1 MIKKENNFAFIYS
14 QNLNLSIRDLGWR
27 LDFKKFRVYL
37 KDKYSIQKAFLC
49 IGYLPGNER
58 LYTFLQEAGYICIF
72 KPTLELSDG
81 RLKGNV
87 DAELVLHTMIEL
99 NNFDKAIIVS
109 GDGDFYCLIEYLL
122 KIDKLE
128 KMIIPNQKQYSSLL
142 KRLSTAER
150 NIFDFMN
157 SLQNKLRY
165 EEKRKEL
172 SSGQNP

>member
-1 MIKKENNFAFIYS
+1 M
-14 QNLNLSIRDLGWR
+14 
-27 LDFKKFRVYL
+27 
-37 KDKYSIQKAFLC
+37 
-49 IGYLPGNER
+49 
-58 LYTFLQEAGYICIF
+58 
-72 KPTLELSDG
+72 
-81 RLKGNV
+81 

>member
-1 MIKKENNFAFIYS
+1 M
-14 QNLNLSIRDLGWR
+14 GWR

-157 SLQNKLRY
+157 SLQDKLRY